1 MIGENPYYHRGPIKE
16 QRYFYGRTRETALA
30 LQMVRKGQSVSVTGP
45 RRIGKTS
52 LLFHLCDSSVRGENG
67 FTPEQSLF
75 AYINGEMLGGL
86 PRPDVLRVM
95 LEETADQAGQEI
107 DVLRIT
113 DHHSF
118 EQGIRALLKPGQQ
131 LVYLIDEFECLA
143 KNPDLDADF
152 FSFLR
157 GLTVR
162 YNIAYVTASQV
173 PLLALVEEDGQLSSP
188 FFNIFVPNH
197 LGLFSEDDARQMVRG
212 PSQAAGIEFIGDGE
226 DFILGLAGPHP
237 FFLQITC
244 FHAFEILRQHSAFD
258 DQGRRQLEE
267 HVQADLKSHFE
278 YFTRRLSEEEQRVL
292 ACLLD
297 AEQGKTSM
305 TILRDLERKCLVRQR
320 NGKYIPVSR
329 AYAHFVRQEIGTT
342 WATTIAEGERRMAT
356 VLFADVV
363 GFTPMTEQHLPE
375 EILSIIKPALRMFV
389 DVVDRHR
396 GKIANF
402 GGDSIMALFGIPT
415 EQPDDA
421 ARAVRAALEIQA
433 SVVTYAQELKQ
444 NKGID
449 FAARVGLDTG
459 VVVLG
464 EIGGEQRAEYTALG
478 DAVNLACRIQNL
490 AEPGTIIISDHTYQQ
505 IRGRFKTESLGLM
518 HVKGKSEPIKAYRVL
533 GEKANTPSK

>member
-1 MIGENPYYHRGPIKE
+1 VIGENPYYHRGPIKE
-16 QRYFYGRTRETALA
+16 RRYFYGRTRETARA

-52 LLFHLCDSSVRGENG
+52 LMFHLCDSSVRGENG
-67 FTPEQSLF
+67 LSPEQSLF

-86 PRPDVLRVM
+86 PRADVLRVI
-95 LEETADQAGQEI
+95 LEETADQAGKEI

-118 EQGIRALLKPGQQ
+118 EQAIRRLLKPGQQ
-131 LVYLIDEFECLA
+131 LVYLLDEFECLA

-188 FFNIFVPNH
+188 FFNIFVPVH
-197 LGLFSEDDARQMVRG
+197 LGLFGEDDARQMIRG
-212 PSQAAGIEFIGDGE
+212 PSQAAGIEFTGSAE
-226 DFILGLAGPHP
+226 DFILELAGPHP
-237 FFLQITC
+237 FFLQIAC
-244 FHAFEILRQHSAFD
+244 FHAFELFQSHFAF
-258 DQGRRQLEE
+258 GEEGCRQLEE
-267 HVQADLKSHFE
+267 LVQVDLKPHFE
-278 YFTRRLSEEEQRVL
+278 YFTRRLSEEERRVL

-297 AEQGKTSM
+297 SEQDKTLM
-305 TILRDLERKCLVRQR
+305 TILKDLERKCLVRQR
-320 NGKYIPVSR
+320 NGGYKPVSR
-329 AYAHFVRQEIGTT
+329 AYAHFVRQEIGTS
-342 WATTIAEGERRMAT
+342 WAATVAEGERRMAT

-363 GFTPMTEQHLPE
+363 GFTPMSEQHIPE
-375 EILSIIKPALRMFV
+375 EILSVMKPALRMFV
-389 DVVDRHR
+389 DVVDRHK
-396 GKIANF
+396 GKVANF

-421 ARAVRAALEIQA
+421 IRAVRAALEIQ
-433 SVVTYAQELKQ
+433 SNVVTYAQELRQ
-444 NKGID
+444 DKGID

-490 AEPGTIIISDHTYQQ
+490 AEPGTIVISDHTYQQ
-505 IRGRFKTESLGLM
+505 VRGRFKTESLGLM

-533 GEKANTPSK
+533 GEKTGKH